1 MTVNWFC
8 GSAVLDWLFELCVC
22 VSVSVCTVCMAL
34 LHLEV
39 LGSCVMLCIAYE
51 GQRLHDK
58 LQTHMASFFNILYF

>member
-1 MTVNWFC
+1 MIINWFC
-8 GSAVLDWLFELCVC
+8 GPALPDWLFVLC
-22 VSVSVCTVCMAL
+22 VSVCTVCMAL

-39 LGSCVMLCIAYE
+39 LVSCVMLCIAYE

>member
-1 MTVNWFC
+1 MIINWFC
-8 GSAVLDWLFELCVC
+8 GPALPDWLFVLC
-22 VSVSVCTVCMAL
+22 VSVSVCTVRVAL

-58 LQTHMASFFNILYF
+58 LQTHMALLFNILYF